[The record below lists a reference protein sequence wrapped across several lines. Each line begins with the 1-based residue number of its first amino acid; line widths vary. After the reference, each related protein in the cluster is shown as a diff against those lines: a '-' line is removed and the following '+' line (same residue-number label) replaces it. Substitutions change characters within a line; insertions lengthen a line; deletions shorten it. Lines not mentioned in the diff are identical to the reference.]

1 MADLLPALLRLS
13 RGSDDTLTQQ
23 LTDQL
28 RDLIASGR
36 LAPGQRLSTSRSLAE
51 ALKISRN
58 TVTSVIEQL
67 ATEGYITLS
76 QGKRPVVSRGAVLD
90 TSKLQ
95 STHHK
100 RQAAG
105 APLSKWA
112 RGLQENGW
120 PPVHAGRA
128 RPFQPGLADEREFPH
143 DEWGRYLRR
152 AVGNIALPRDKSI
165 NYPELQATLLR
176 YLTEH
181 RGVRA
186 TADQLLIVPSAQS
199 GMALIAGVALDHG
212 DLAWVE
218 SPGYG
223 GAVAALRAAGAVVRG
238 IPIDQAGMTID
249 PKGEAPRI
257 IFVTPS
263 HQYPTGRLMPI
274 ARRLELVSFAASVGA
289 SIVEDDYD
297 NEFHYEGRPL
307 AAMQGILATGAN
319 YYVGT
324 FSKATYPDLR
334 VGYVVVP
341 KGLVETF
348 ERAQRHLGLFAGI
361 TIQRALAA
369 FINDGVFIAHVRRMS
384 RLYKLR
390 RDCMLDALATKI
402 GNRLTAEAP
411 AGGMQIMVRYG
422 GRAGDQR
429 LSAELLKAGIV
440 SRPLSGMFAGTRP
453 EQGLLLG
460 FAAWNE
466 SEIERAV
473 RLLGKVIDQPTLRS

>member
-1 MADLLPALLRLS
+1 VADLLPALLRLS
-13 RGSDDTLTQQ
+13 RAGDDTLTQQ

-28 RDLIASGR
+28 RNLITSGR
-36 LAPGQRLSTSRSLAE
+36 LAPGQRLLSSRLLAE

-58 TVTSVIEQL
+58 TVSSVIEQL

-76 QGKRPVVSRGAVLD
+76 KGRRPVVSQGAALD
-90 TSKLQ
+90 TSRLSSANRKQRQGARL
-95 STHHK
+95 ST
-100 RQAAG
+100 
-105 APLSKWA
+105 WA
-112 RGLQENGW
+112 RSLHGDNW
-120 PPVHAGRA
+120 PPVHAGPA

-152 AVGNIALPRDKSI
+152 AAGRLALPRGKSI
-165 NYPELQATLLR
+165 NYPELQVTLLR
-176 YLTEH
+176 HLIEH
-181 RGVRA
+181 RGIRA
-186 TADQLLIVPSAQS
+186 SADQLLIVPSAQS
-199 GMALIAGVALDHG
+199 GMALIAAVTLDHG

-223 GAVAALRAAGAVVRG
+223 GAVAALRAAGAVIRG
-238 IPIDQAGMTID
+238 IPIDKAGMAID
-249 PKGEAPRI
+249 RGRDAPRI

-297 NEFHYEGRPL
+297 SEFHYEGRPL
-307 AAMQGILATGAN
+307 AAMQGILPSGAN

-334 VGYVVVP
+334 VGYIVVP
-341 KGLVETF
+341 RELVETF

-369 FINDGVFIAHVRRMS
+369 FIGDGVFIAHVRRMN

-390 RDCMLDALATKI
+390 RDCMLHALSTKA
-402 GNRLTAEAP
+402 GNRLTADAP
-411 AGGMQIMVRYG
+411 AGGMQIMVRYD

-429 LSAELLKAGIV
+429 LSQELFKAGVV
-440 SRPLSGMFAGTRP
+440 SRPLSGMLYHKSN

-466 SEIERAV
+466 KEIEQAAGILGRIV
-473 RLLGKVIDQPTLRS
+473 R